1 MIGMTTNTVPHFF
14 ADSHTLTFDA
24 ALRDALQELPAMRD
38 LARAGKGLVMA
49 LNGLVTRQSDTIAL
63 VRSQTDPEVVYQVQS
78 RGGCDCQDAQ
88 RLRRIYPDGSVGQ
101 RACKHWYAS
110 VLVAC
115 AHINLAI
122 KGYTPEADPIWYPAV
137 ALDEEHYGR
146 SGFAMEQSDGSWWF
160 EYHNRSGGYS
170 TEVTS
175 LELWERTPVHQT
187 YWTGEVTGWERWLQG

>member
-1 MIGMTTNTVPHFF
+1 MTVAHFF
-14 ADSHTLTFDA
+14 ADSHTLAFDT
-24 ALRDALQELPAMRD
+24 ALRDALAELPAMRD

-63 VRSQTDPEVVYQVQS
+63 VRSQTDPEVVYQVHS
-78 RGGCDCQDAQ
+78 RGGCDCHDAQ
-88 RLRRIYPDGSVGQ
+88 RLRRLYPDGSVGQ

-122 KGYTPEADPIWYPAV
+122 KGYKPHADPVWYPAV
-137 ALDEEHYGR
+137 ALDEEHYGL
-146 SGFAMEQSDGSWWF
+146 SGYAMEQADGSWRF
-160 EYHNRSGGYS
+160 EYHNRAGGFT
-170 TEVTS
+170 TEETS

-187 YWTGEVTGWERWLQG
+187 HWTGEVTGWERWLQG